1 MIKNEQFQKSL
12 SRTRAHFVEDEFKL
26 DIVIYV
32 SDFQKN
38 ADDSVSDNMMIFF
51 LCEWVSL
58 KNPEDNVSQE
68 LINKSSWNCS
78 HYCCTAVDLFSSS

>member
-51 LCEWVSL
+51 
-58 KNPEDNVSQE
+58 
-68 LINKSSWNCS
+68 
-78 HYCCTAVDLFSSS
+78 FM

>member
-12 SRTRAHFVEDEFKL
+12 SRTRAHFVDDEFKL

-32 SDFQKN
+32 SDFPKKKKI

-51 LCEWVSL
+51 M
-58 KNPEDNVSQE
+58 
-68 LINKSSWNCS
+68 
-78 HYCCTAVDLFSSS
+78 

>member
-1 MIKNEQFQKSL
+1 MEDYGAFPIKTLCTAVFSLKAGVSVIKNEQFQKSL

-51 LCEWVSL
+51 
-58 KNPEDNVSQE
+58 
-68 LINKSSWNCS
+68 
-78 HYCCTAVDLFSSS
+78 FM

>member
-32 SDFQKN
+32 SDFPKKKKKI

-51 LCEWVSL
+51 M
-58 KNPEDNVSQE
+58 
-68 LINKSSWNCS
+68 
-78 HYCCTAVDLFSSS
+78 